1 MRAKRDHR
9 AYLRDIA
16 RYAEI
21 GEGMVTGVKFEEFV
35 KDEVKV
41 LAALQVLEV
50 IGEASKRVPD
60 SLKSRYPEIPWRDVA
75 GTRDK
80 LIHGYFDVDLE
91 VVWRSLLE
99 DLPPLRRTVARMLE
113 DANAPHQ
120 GEKGI

>member
-9 AYLRDIA
+9 DYLRDIA

-21 GEGMVTGVKFEEFV
+21 GERMVAGVEFEEFV

-120 GEKGI
+120 GETGI

>member
-21 GEGMVTGVKFEEFV
+21 GERMVTGVKFEEFV

-41 LAALQVLEV
+41 LAALQVVEV

-80 LIHGYFDVDLE
+80 PIHGYFDVDLE

-99 DLPPLRRTVARMLE
+99 D
-113 DANAPHQ
+113 ANAPHR

>member
-9 AYLRDIA
+9 TYLRDIA

-21 GEGMVTGVKFEEFV
+21 GERMVTGVGFEELV

-60 SLKSRYPEIPWRDVA
+60 SLKSRYPEIP
-75 GTRDK
+75 
-80 LIHGYFDVDLE
+80 
-91 VVWRSLLE
+91 
-99 DLPPLRRTVARMLE
+99 
-113 DANAPHQ
+113 
-120 GEKGI
+120 